1 MAVLVVEAAVAE
13 EEVEDV
19 VLVVKVVG
27 AKVDTE
33 EVMAAVTDKAV
44 MAVAMM
50 DTEEATIIT
59 AVGTAAMVVTTTVD
73 TEAQATAESRG
84 EVVVRTKGTNPIN
97 GNHSLRP
104 QCNSHCNRWFPI
116 SSLVKSSFH

>member
-1 MAVLVVEAAVAE
+1 
-13 EEVEDV
+13 
-19 VLVVKVVG
+19 
-27 AKVDTE
+27 
-33 EVMAAVTDKAV
+33 MAAVTDKAV

-73 TEAQATAESRG
+73 TTAMAMAVVVTMVATVVGAVVHAVKEAQATAESRG

>member
-1 MAVLVVEAAVAE
+1 M
-13 EEVEDV
+13 

-73 TEAQATAESRG
+73 T
-84 EVVVRTKGTNPIN
+84 VILLIIIKRTYTRL
-97 GNHSLRP
+97 SLCRIIM
-104 QCNSHCNRWFPI
+104 NLI
-116 SSLVKSSFH
+116 SLFSNNQ

>member
-59 AVGTAAMVVTTTVD
+59 A
-73 TEAQATAESRG
+73 EAQATAESRG